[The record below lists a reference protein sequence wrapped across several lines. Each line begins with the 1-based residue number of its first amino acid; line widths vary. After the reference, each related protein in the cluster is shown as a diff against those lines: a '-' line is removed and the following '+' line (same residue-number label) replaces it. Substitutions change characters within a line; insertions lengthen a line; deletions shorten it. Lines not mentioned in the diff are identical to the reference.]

1 VRRPA
6 ATLAISAVAVSSA
19 AALLGSTASTA
30 SSHREAPLIINDP
43 TADNTDTYA
52 FVSPEHPDSVT
63 LIANW
68 YPMQEPAGGPNFY
81 PWATEDQAR
90 YNIKIDNNGDA
101 KPDITYEWT
110 FQTHD
115 MRGDVDY
122 GGADG
127 SILYNN
133 GPVTSFYDSTLLFKQ
148 TYTLK
153 EIRASGDEKVLV
165 EDGPVAPSL
174 VGDASMPDYQA
185 LRDEATIDI
194 EEGKSFVGQA
204 DDPFFLDLRVFDLL
218 YGGDLS
224 EVGSDTLDGYNVNS
238 VALQVPIHDLT
249 QADDPVIGVWS
260 TTDRK
265 SMRTQGADGSQDYSG
280 DFVQVSRL
288 GNPLVNELVIPAN
301 LKDAFNAL
309 APENDASVAPA
320 VAKVLDPEVSKL
332 LEAIYDIPAKATPR
346 DDLFAIFLTGLNGL
360 NKPMGEVQPAELLRL
375 NTAVPPS
382 EDPKRLGALV
392 GDNAGFPNGRRL
404 ADDAVDIA
412 LQAVAGAVNVDSKEA
427 GNITGVEIVAPL
439 ADGDRVDENDMDF
452 GDEFP
457 YLALPTSGSST
468 NGGADGDSEATVGGV
483 PASNSDTGFFASA
496 AALVTSQS
504 AALLAGATGAMLLG
518 LVLGGFALINKRR
531 VTTTD
536 RR

>member
-1 VRRPA
+1 
-6 ATLAISAVAVSSA
+6 
-19 AALLGSTASTA
+19 LLGSTASTA
-30 SSHREAPLIINDP
+30 SSHREAPLIISDP

-52 FVSPEHPDSVT
+52 FVSPDHPDSVT

-68 YPMQEPAGGPNFY
+68 YPNQEPAGGPNFY
-81 PWATEDQAR
+81 PWATHDQAR

-101 KPDITYEWT
+101 KPDITYQWT

-115 MRGDVDY
+115 KRGDVDY
-122 GGADG
+122 GGANG

-133 GPVTSFYDSTLLFKQ
+133 GPVKSFDDATLLFKQ

-153 EIRASGDEKVLV
+153 ELSTDGAEKVLAK
-165 EDGPVAPSL
+165 DAPVAPSY
-174 VGDASMPDYQA
+174 VGAASMPNYQA
-185 LRDEATIDI
+185 LRDEAVIDTQ
-194 EEGKSFVGQA
+194 EGKSFVGQA

-224 EVGSDTLDGYNVNS
+224 EVGNDTLDGYNVNS

-249 QADDPVIGVWS
+249 AGDDPVIGVWS

-265 SMRTQGADGSQDYSG
+265 GMRTQGADGSQNYSG

-309 APENDASVAPA
+309 APQNDATVAPA
-320 VAKVLDPEVSKL
+320 VAKVLDPELPKVI
-332 LEAIYDIPAKATPR
+332 EAIYDIPAKGTPR
-346 DDLFAIFLTGLNGL
+346 DDLFAIFLTGLKGL
-360 NKPMGEVQPAELLRL
+360 NKPSGEVQPAELLRL

-382 EDPKRLGALV
+382 KNPKRLGALV

-404 ADDAVDIA
+404 ADDTVDIA

-427 GNITGVEIVAPL
+427 GNITGVKIVDAL
-439 ADGDRVDENDMDF
+439 AKGDKVNTNDRKF
-452 GDEFP
+452 GKSFP
-457 YLALPTSGSST
+457 YLALPTSGSAKDAGADRANGAGGASVGGAPLP
-468 NGGADGDSEATVGGV
+468 NGG
-483 PASNSDTGFFASA
+483 TGLFASA
-496 AALVTSQS
+496 AMVVTGQSTAILVGT
-504 AALLAGATGAMLLG
+504 TGAVLLG
-518 LVLGGFALINKRR
+518 IALGAYALINRRR
-531 VTTTD
+531 VTTTAN
-536 RR
+536 R